1 MVGEIRM
8 PAKGRILV
16 VDDDESIRKMLM
28 VILQRSGYSVDAAA
42 SGEEAIA
49 KSDVNFYNLAVID
62 VRLPDMDGTKLLTL
76 LKETSP
82 RMMKIILTGYP
93 VVENALQ
100 AINRGVDGY
109 LTKPANVDQLLKTV
123 AELLRRQAKEKTFT
137 ESQLKAYVETRLK
150 EGRTI
155 RRERLEEA

>member
-1 MVGEIRM
+1 
-8 PAKGRILV
+8 
-16 VDDDESIRKMLM
+16 
-28 VILQRSGYSVDAAA
+28 
-42 SGEEAIA
+42 
-49 KSDVNFYNLAVID
+49 LAVID